1 MCSMPCRP
9 GAGPRDLNMARI
21 ILAFCLLATVHSFRI
36 PSQPAIHFT
45 GTVRQS
51 RTASLRYSC
60 QLQISQI
67 QKVDRKVKAVVT
79 DVDGTLFNS
88 NHRLGPSTRDAVIDA
103 MKLGIP
109 VVMATGKSRGPWVKD
124 LRESLGLKTNGW
136 NLNGPSVFIQGLM
149 VCDSEDKI
157 VFSRLLSQEM
167 VREMDTFAADRR
179 ITVIAYTTDDRIVA
193 RQVDQP

>member
-1 MCSMPCRP
+1 M
-9 GAGPRDLNMARI
+9 
-21 ILAFCLLATVHSFRI
+21 
-36 PSQPAIHFT
+36 
-45 GTVRQS
+45 
-51 RTASLRYSC
+51 
-60 QLQISQI
+60 
-67 QKVDRKVKAVVT
+67 
-79 DVDGTLFNS
+79 
-88 NHRLGPSTRDAVIDA
+88 IDA
-103 MKLGIP
+103 MKRGIP
-109 VVMATGKSRGPWVKD
+109 VIMATGKSRGPWVKD